1 MKTSDVYSMVTD
13 RIISKLNSG
22 IVPWERGYSSVA
34 PQNFITKKP
43 YRGINYWITVCNNH
57 SSPFYLSFKQVKELG
72 GSVKAGE
79 KGTPIVYWQIL
90 EKQNRNAD
98 GILEKK
104 TIPLLKYYTVFNAE
118 QTTGIDFPVIEN
130 KVPNITSL
138 DKVLQNMLDKPTI
151 REGQSY
157 SPSYVP
163 VLDEIRMP
171 LKNNYHS
178 AGRYYK
184 TLFHELAH
192 STGASKRLNRDGI
205 AKFDRFGS
213 EQYSLEELI
222 AELAASFAINYAGL
236 EEETI
241 DNSVAYIQGW
251 LKALKNDNKLI
262 FTAAKQAEKAWK
274 FINNEIEI
282 GESKKEAA

>member
-1 MKTSDVYSMVTD
+1 MVTD

-22 IVPWERGYSSVA
+22 VIPWEKGYSSVA

-43 YRGINYWITVCNNH
+43 YRGINYWITVSNNY
-57 SSPFYLSFKQVKELG
+57 SSPYYLSFKQIMELG
-72 GSVKAGE
+72 GSVKVGE
-79 KGTPIVYWQIL
+79 KATPIVYWQIL
-90 EKQNRNAD
+90 EKQVRNAD

-118 QTTGIDFPVIEN
+118 QTTGIDFPVTEN
-130 KVPNITSL
+130 KTPNILSL
-138 DKVLQNMLDKPTI
+138 DEVLQNMKDKPMI
-151 REGQSY
+151 REGQTY
-157 SPSYVP
+157 SPCYVP
-163 VLDEIRMP
+163 AQDEIRMP
-171 LKNNYHS
+171 LKDSYHS

-192 STGASKRLNRDGI
+192 STGAAKRLNREGI

-213 EQYSLEELI
+213 VQYSLEELI
-222 AELAASFAINYAGL
+222 AELSASFAITFAGL

-251 LKALKNDNKLI
+251 LKALKLI
-262 FTAAKQAEKAWK
+262 FQAAKQAEKAWK
-274 FINNEIEI
+274 YINNEVDERIE
-282 GESKKEAA
+282 KKVAA